1 MARAA
6 STCVLLLL
14 LASPARAQDIPAYYD
29 EHCAACH
36 TIGGG
41 SQAGP
46 DLKDI
51 TKQRERDWLIQFLL
65 DPEGLVARRDPTAV
79 RLVERWDGMVM
90 PATPG
95 LTRDLA
101 VALLAHIDR
110 QSAGDVA
117 AQSDR
122 AVIATDVAYGQDLFT
137 GSRRLEH
144 GGPPCLACHD
154 LASLGSTRGGTL
166 GPDLTTSHARLG
178 GQRGLAAW
186 LQAPP
191 TPMMKALYRT
201 ATLTDDERH
210 GLAAAMG
217 KAMQAPSGP
226 RPAGRPAL
234 ARAAIGGALIVLV
247 FAGVAWRKRFSA
259 VRRPLVARTHAAVR
273 GGSR

>member
-1 MARAA
+1 
-6 STCVLLLL
+6 LLLT
-14 LASPARAQDIPAYYD
+14 AYSARAQDIPAYYE

-51 TKQRERDWLIQFLL
+51 TRQRERDWLIQFLM

-79 RLVERWDGMVM
+79 RLVEQWDGMVM

-95 LTRDLA
+95 LTKDIA
-101 VALLAHIDR
+101 IALLAHIDR
-110 QSAGDVA
+110 QSAGGVTVLL
-117 AQSDR
+117 DR
-122 AVIATDVAYGQDLFT
+122 AVLAADVEQGHERFT
-137 GSRRLEH
+137 GARRLEH

-154 LASLGSTRGGTL
+154 LASLASMRGGTL

-210 GLAAAMG
+210 GLAAVMGTAMR
-217 KAMQAPSGP
+217 AQPMP
-226 RPAGRPAL
+226 RPAGRSAL
-234 ARAAIGGALIVLV
+234 ATAAAGGVVLFLA
-247 FAGVAWRKRFSA
+247 FAGFAWRKRFRA
-259 VRRPLVARTHAAVR
+259 VRRPLLAAPAYPR
-273 GGSR
+273 GGYR